1 MQKTH
6 LEIESIKTYTEHT
19 GATAVHIQTVSD
31 CVESLERSLE
41 QACKVSD
48 HRLKNMEQMQ
58 QRTLALIPNGLED
71 VLPSLI
77 LIKDQFTAYMRVF
90 TRYSAETLS
99 TLKEIVHTNQKI
111 YALLQQCYTLF
122 KDIPRTLIGD
132 TIIFTD
138 VLGRDHPLDYRY
150 FQYWEMFTTMLQ
162 CVFKDMP
169 GQKHVEY
176 GQYLILDLRSG
187 RSITDSQQWERT
199 VLPRSRLRMSV
210 ILSKQSNDGKRCPKC
225 NEPASQKR
233 CSTQTLVHW

>member
-1 MQKTH
+1 MK
-6 LEIESIKTYTEHT
+6 SYTEHT
-19 GATAVHIQTVSD
+19 EATVAHIQTVSD
-31 CVESLERSLE
+31 CVKSLGRSLE

-48 HRLKNMEQMQ
+48 HRLQNIKEMQ

-71 VLPSLI
+71 VLPSLV
-77 LIKDQFTAYMRVF
+77 LIKEQFTAYTRVF

-99 TLKEIVHTNQKI
+99 TLKEAVHTNQEI

-138 VLGRDHPLDYRY
+138 VLGRDHSLDYRY
-150 FQYWEMFTTMLQ
+150 FQYWEMLTTMLQ
-162 CVFKDMP
+162 CIFKGMP

-187 RSITDSQQWERT
+187 RSITDSRQWERN
-199 VLPRSRLRMSV
+199 VFPRSRLRMSV
-210 ILSKQSNDGKRCPKC
+210 ILSKQSNDGKSCPKC
-225 NEPASQKR
+225 NEPASQKY
-233 CSTQTLVHW
+233 CGTQTLVHW